1 MINLCP
7 PAIIYL
13 IFSITQILI
22 DLYNGLYNTVAMKL
36 IVTVMVTL
44 LLNILCQ
51 RGLNTISWIIVFIPF
66 ILMTVIVTLLLYI
79 FGLNS
84 TTGSLNYS
92 CQDSSNNVTNT
103 TTATNNVTVDA
114 NGNIIIY
121 NPYYNSL
128 TNPVYYQ
135 SPNVIVPKPPTAPS
149 TNSNTTSTSTTNT
162 LPPLPPSGSSNP
174 AYQS

>member
-1 MINLCP
+1 MIDLCP

-22 DLYNGLYNTVAMKL
+22 DLYNGLYNTVAMKI
-36 IVTVMVTL
+36 IVTVMVTI

-51 RGLNTISWIIVFIPF
+51 RGLNVISWIIVFIPF

-84 TTGSLNYS
+84 STGSLNYA
-92 CQDSSNNVTNT
+92 CQSNTSTTSSTSSTNP
-103 TTATNNVTVDA
+103 TNVDA
-114 NGNIIIY
+114 SGNILVY

-135 SPNVIVPKPPTAPS
+135 SPNIIVPKPPTAP
-149 TNSNTTSTSTTNT
+149 TTNPIPT
-162 LPPLPPSGSSNP
+162 TTTTYIAPPPSSSSSSP

>member
-36 IVTVMVTL
+36 IVMVMVTT

-66 ILMTVIVTLLLYI
+66 ILMTVIVSLLLYI

-92 CQDSSNNVTNT
+92 CQNSTSTSI
-103 TTATNNVTVDA
+103 NNVTVDSS
-114 NGNIIIY
+114 GNIIIY
-121 NPYYNSL
+121 DPYYNSL
-128 TNPVYYQ
+128 TNPVYYK
-135 SPNVIVPKPPTAPS
+135 SPNIIVPKPPTAPS
-149 TNSNTTSTSTTNT
+149 STTISSSNTSI
-162 LPPLPPSGSSNP
+162 PPPTGSSDP

>member
-135 SPNVIVPKPPTAPS
+135 PPNVIVPKPPTAPS
-149 TNSNTTSTSTTNT
+149 STTSTTNT

>member
-22 DLYNGLYNTVAMKL
+22 DLYNGLYNTVAMKI
-36 IVTVMVTL
+36 IVTVMVTI

-66 ILMTVIVTLLLYI
+66 ILMTVIVSLLLYI

-92 CQDSSNNVTNT
+92 CQDGSNNTTNT
-103 TTATNNVTVDA
+103 TPTPSSINNVTVDT

-128 TNPVYYQ
+128 TNPVYYN
-135 SPNVIVPKPPTAPS
+135 SPNIIVPKPPTTSS
-149 TNSNTTSTSTTNT
+149 TTSSSNTTTSNT
-162 LPPLPPSGSSNP
+162 PPPSGSSDP

>member
-36 IVTVMVTL
+36 IVMVMVTT

-66 ILMTVIVTLLLYI
+66 ILMTVIVSLLLYI

-92 CQDSSNNVTNT
+92 CQNSTSTSI
-103 TTATNNVTVDA
+103 NNVTVDSS
-114 NGNIIIY
+114 GNIIIY
-121 NPYYNSL
+121 DPYYNSL
-128 TNPVYYQ
+128 TNPVYYK
-135 SPNVIVPKPPTAPS
+135 SPNIIVPKPPTAPS
-149 TNSNTTSTSTTNT
+149 STTSTSSNT
-162 LPPLPPSGSSNP
+162 SIPPPTGSSDP

>member
-22 DLYNGLYNTVAMKL
+22 DLYNGLYNTAIMKI
-36 IVTVMVTL
+36 IVSIMITL
-44 LLNILCQ
+44 LLNILCE
-51 RGLNTISWIIVFIPF
+51 RGLNVISWIIVFIPF

-84 TTGSLNYS
+84 TTGSLNYT
-92 CQDSSNNVTNT
+92 CQNNDANNNSNSSNQTSNCG
-103 TTATNNVTVDA
+103 NNIKIDSA
-114 NGNIIIY
+114 GNIIIY

-135 SPNVIVPKPPTAPS
+135 SPNVIVPKPPSGPTNNQS
-149 TNSNTTSTSTTNT
+149 T
-162 LPPLPPSGSSNP
+162 PPSGTSDPS
-174 AYQS
+174 YQS

>member
-1 MINLCP
+1 MVNLCP

-22 DLYNGLYNTVAMKL
+22 DLYNGLYNTVAMKV
-36 IVTVMVTL
+36 IVTIMVTM

-66 ILMTVIVTLLLYI
+66 ILMTVIVSLLLYI

-92 CQDSSNNVTNT
+92 CQDSSNNATNT
-103 TTATNNVTVDA
+103 SSTSNNVTVDA
-114 NGNIIIY
+114 NGNIVIY

-149 TNSNTTSTSTTNT
+149 SNSNTTSSTTSYQ
-162 LPPLPPSGSSNP
+162 PPPPTGSSDP
-174 AYQS
+174 SYQS

>member
-1 MINLCP
+1 
-7 PAIIYL
+7 
-13 IFSITQILI
+13 
-22 DLYNGLYNTVAMKL
+22 
-36 IVTVMVTL
+36 MVTL

-66 ILMTVIVTLLLYI
+66 ILMTVIVSLLLYI

-92 CQDSSNNVTNT
+92 CQDSSNNT
-103 TTATNNVTVDA
+103 TSTPNNVTVDS

-135 SPNVIVPKPPTAPS
+135 SPNVVVPKPPTVPS
-149 TNSNTTSTSTTNT
+149 SNTNTSTTNT
-162 LPPLPPSGSSNP
+162 NTTNTSVPPPSGSSDP

>member
-22 DLYNGLYNTVAMKL
+22 DLYNGLYNTVAMKV
-36 IVTVMVTL
+36 IVTVMVTT

-66 ILMTVIVTLLLYI
+66 ILMTVIVSLLLYI

-92 CQDSSNNVTNT
+92 CQDGSNNNT
-103 TTATNNVTVDA
+103 STSSTSNNVTVDA

-135 SPNVIVPKPPTAPS
+135 SPNVIVPKPPTSPS
-149 TNSNTTSTSTTNT
+149 STSSTSTTNT
-162 LPPLPPSGSSNP
+162 TSSTPPPTGSSDP